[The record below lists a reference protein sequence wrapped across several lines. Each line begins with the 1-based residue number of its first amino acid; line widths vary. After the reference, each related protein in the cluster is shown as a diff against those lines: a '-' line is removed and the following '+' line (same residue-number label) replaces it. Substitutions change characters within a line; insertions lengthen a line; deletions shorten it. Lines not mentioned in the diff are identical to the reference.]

1 MKKRMLAIIMALVLA
16 LAAMP
21 AVAGLA
27 EAQSDGESTAS
38 CFLLST
44 APYEDMVPLYYD
56 LTWNGG
62 YYYSDMTEDG
72 ITVVVDCCAENTDEV
87 SENIDEFRPAFA
99 AMATGSEIADY
110 QESENQTLTEK
121 FTYPVYDVSF
131 TTGENEDT
139 RACRMIIFSTDTHTY
154 AYGFQVSADYA
165 EDAEADYLSAIEALE
180 FVSDSYEP
188 TFSSYLVS
196 TASYEDMIPLD
207 YDFTWNGGYYCAD
220 MTEDGITVIVSCC
233 AENAADVYMTSEEN
247 RAAFAA
253 LVSGSEIAD
262 YQDAE
267 NQSLTEKFTYPAYD
281 VSFTTGANEDTRV
294 WKMVILQTDTHT
306 YAYAFQMAADYAEEM
321 EADYLSAVE
330 SLELVSD

>member
-1 MKKRMLAIIMALVLA
+1 MKKRMLAIIMALVFA

-44 APYEDMVPLYYD
+44 APYEDMVPLTYD
-56 LTWNGG
+56 L
-62 YYYSDMTEDG
+62 
-72 ITVVVDCCAENTDEV
+72 
-87 SENIDEFRPAFA
+87 
-99 AMATGSEIADY
+99 
-110 QESENQTLTEK
+110 
-121 FTYPVYDVSF
+121 
-131 TTGENEDT
+131 
-139 RACRMIIFSTDTHTY
+139 
-154 AYGFQVSADYA
+154 
-165 EDAEADYLSAIEALE
+165 
-180 FVSDSYEP
+180 
-188 TFSSYLVS
+188 
-196 TASYEDMIPLD
+196 
-207 YDFTWNGGYYCAD
+207 TWNGGYYCAD